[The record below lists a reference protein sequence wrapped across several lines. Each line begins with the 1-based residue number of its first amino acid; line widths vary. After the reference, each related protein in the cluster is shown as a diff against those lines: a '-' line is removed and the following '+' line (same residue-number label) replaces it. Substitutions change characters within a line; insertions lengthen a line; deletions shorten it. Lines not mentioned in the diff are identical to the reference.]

1 MLTMGFEVKISEK
14 AIAFIGTK
22 GYDPKYGARPLAR
35 SIQKFI
41 EDPLAEEIV
50 AGKASA
56 GDTIKF
62 DAKKDSKKLILKI
75 VQEKKD
81 FVYRYNFDWWSNRT
95 PPWTQRK
102 TVKTKAEVKAF
113 PCDNNASE
121 KKSVKKLQEINI
133 FKHIPFKY

>member
-1 MLTMGFEVKISEK
+1 MLLRKLEDSQLPLDTQNYRKKRQTTNKGKNQSETLFTTFRVKGNISKDKK
-14 AIAFIGTK
+14 A
-22 GYDPKYGARPLAR
+22 
-35 SIQKFI
+35 
-41 EDPLAEEIV
+41 
-50 AGKASA
+50 
-56 GDTIKF
+56 
-62 DAKKDSKKLILKI
+62 LKI
-75 VQEKKD
+75 AQAKKD

-133 FKHIPFKY
+133 FKHIPSKY